1 MRFRNKILGWVGMTL
16 ERDNHTVYLAV
27 SKLMTSNY
35 VSANWSRKWRFMPKD
50 HLYELTV
57 HKPFTVEDSKLCGK
71 ETMVKE
77 IDLSWKRQT

>member
-1 MRFRNKILGWVGMTL
+1 MTL

-35 VSANWSRKWRFMPKD
+35 VSANWSRKRRFMPED

-57 HKPFTVEDSKLCGK
+57 RKSFTVEYS
-71 ETMVKE
+71 
-77 IDLSWKRQT
+77 